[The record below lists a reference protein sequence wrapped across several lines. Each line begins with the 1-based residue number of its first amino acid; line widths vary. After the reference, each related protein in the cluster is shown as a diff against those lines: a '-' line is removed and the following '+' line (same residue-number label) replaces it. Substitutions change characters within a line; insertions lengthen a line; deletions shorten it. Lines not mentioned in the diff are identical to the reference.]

1 MVKINLV
8 NKSTVQIQPSAP
20 LLSDSGEIL
29 LTRDELLKQAGM
41 RVFLMLLFP
50 LSLYLYEDYILIPD
64 MNRAINAKSKEL
76 AELRAYNQKREPS
89 VSEIKKYG
97 DEKIKIERKIEIL
110 NKIARERGRE
120 LALHK
125 FFQRAVPDKTWLS
138 EYVYDQGKDKITLK
152 GSSFFSS
159 DIPKLRQEIQSD
171 VMFKS
176 VEVGAQKEGK
186 FQGQSTEDF
195 EMVINLEKINE
206 PTP

>member
-1 MVKINLV
+1 MVRINLV
-8 NKSTVQIQPSAP
+8 NKSTVQVQQGPII
-20 LLSDSGEIL
+20 SDMGEVI
-29 LTRDELLKQAGM
+29 LTRDELIKQAGL
-41 RVFLMLLFP
+41 RIFVMLIFP
-50 LSLYLYEDYILIPD
+50 VALYLYEDHFLIPD
-64 MNRAINAKSKEL
+64 MNNAINAKTREL

-125 FFQRAVPDKTWLS
+125 FFQKAIPDKTWLT
-138 EYVYDQGKDKITLK
+138 EFNYDQGRDRITLK
-152 GSSFFSS
+152 GSAFFAS

-171 VMFKS
+171 VMFKA

-206 PTP
+206 PSP